1 MEKAG
6 NGGMLHFK
14 RQAVWMGIGHEQ
26 YPFAGGIESC
36 QQRFDIGSNANLV
49 DNRLLQAGNIDA

>member
-6 NGGMLHFK
+6 NGGMLHLK

-26 YPFAGGIESC
+26 HPFAGGIESC
-36 QQRFDIGSNANLV
+36 QQRFDIGVERESC
-49 DNRLLQAGNIDA
+49 R